1 MRRFL
6 LVFSILTIVQ
16 VNAQNFKF
24 GKVSKA
30 EVKEKE
36 HPIDKDANA
45 AVLYRTQKVYYDFS
59 KHEGFSLITEVR
71 ERIKIYN
78 KEGFDWATKEI
89 RKYKGKTDEEN
100 LIKLKGYTYNFVD
113 GKVKEE
119 KLRNDE
125 VFEED
130 YSRYNEV
137 TKFTMPAV
145 TEGSVIEYEYI
156 IKSPFLGAINKTP
169 LQYTIPINKLELEV
183 EVPEFFAFSKYF
195 NLRSPLNF
203 NLEERKD
210 TFRYSYSSTE
220 RNSNRAYTQHSFSN
234 NKVEFE
240 QNVYSINRNNIPA
253 LKEEPHVDN
262 LQNYAAFIDWEL
274 MYTKFPNSTVENY
287 SQDWEGVTKSIY
299 KDVGVDNELNRN
311 GFYNKE
317 LDELL
322 AGLSDP
328 SMKMQKIFSY
338 VKQKVKW
345 NDYLG
350 FFPENGTKKAFKEG
364 SGNIGDINLL
374 LTSMLKY
381 AGIDTHPVV
390 LSTTSNGIPLFPTR
404 SGFNYVI
411 AGVEE
416 FGEIILLDASDPL
429 SAIGELPKRARNW
442 QGRIIREN
450 GTSEWINL
458 RPNIH
463 SLVKTQINV
472 KVGKESLTGRYTNA
486 YDGLFAKQFRDNHS
500 NTSEPDYLKLVKK
513 GNEGFDI
520 SEYDIQNVK
529 NIGQKITENYEFK
542 LTNSLD
548 IIGEKIYM
556 TPLLFE
562 TMTENPFKSSNR
574 IYPIFFDFP
583 EEKLKSV
590 NIMVPK
596 GYKVVSVPESS
607 VINLGQDWGQFRFI
621 VQHSGSIIRVTSKVN
636 INKTAFAPSEYEFL
650 KKFYDNII
658 KKQSEA
664 IVLEKEIDHGLEE
677 RADSGR

>member
-1 MRRFL
+1 M
-6 LVFSILTIVQ
+6 
-16 VNAQNFKF
+16 NAQNYKF
-24 GKVSKA
+24 GKVSKT
-30 EVKEKE
+30 ELQEKE
-36 HPIDKDANA
+36 HPIDKEANA
-45 AVLYRTQKVYYDFS
+45 SVLYRSQKVHYNFS
-59 KHEGFSLITEVR
+59 KHEGFSLITEVH

-89 RKYKGKTDEEN
+89 KKYKGKTDEEK
-100 LIKLKGYTYNFVD
+100 LIKLKGYTYNLVD
-113 GKVKEE
+113 GKLEEE

-125 VFEED
+125 IFEED
-130 YSRYNEV
+130 HSRYNEV

-145 TEGSVIEYEYI
+145 TEGSVIEYEYT

-183 EVPEFFAFSKYF
+183 EVPEFFAFSRYF

-203 NLEERKD
+203 NLEESTD
-210 TFRYSYSSTE
+210 NFSYSYTSSE
-220 RNSNRAYTQHSFSN
+220 RSGFYVTKNSVSN

-240 QNVYSINRNNIPA
+240 QNVYSIKHDNIPA
-253 LKEEPHVDN
+253 LKKEPHVDN

-287 SQDWEGVTKSIY
+287 SQDWEGVAKSIY
-299 KDVGVDNELNRN
+299 MDVGIDNELNRD
-311 GFYNKE
+311 GFYDKE

-328 SMKMQKIFSY
+328 KMKMQKIFSY

-350 FFPENGTKKAFKEG
+350 FFPESGTKKAFKEG

-381 AGIDTHPVV
+381 AGIDAHPVV

-404 SGFNYVI
+404 SGFNYVV

-416 FGEIILLDASDPL
+416 FDEIILLDASDPL

-458 RPNIH
+458 RPITQ

-472 KVGKESLTGRYTNA
+472 KVEEEALTGRYTNA
-486 YDGLFAKQFRDNHS
+486 YDGLFAKQFRDNHI
-500 NTSEPDYLKLVKK
+500 NTSEPDYLKLVKN
-513 GNEGFDI
+513 GNEGLDI
-520 SEYDIQNVK
+520 SEYDIQNMK
-529 NIGQKITENYEFK
+529 NIGQKIIESYEFQ

-556 TPLLFE
+556 APLLFE
-562 TMTENPFKSSNR
+562 TMTENPFKSSDR
-574 IYPIFFDFP
+574 VYPIFFDFP

-590 NIMVPK
+590 NIMVPN

-607 VINLGQDWGQFRFI
+607 VVNLGQDWGQFKFI

-658 KKQSEA
+658 KKQGEA
-664 IVLEKEIDHGLEE
+664 IVLEKDIEDGLEE
-677 RADSGR
+677 RAASGR